1 MFSVKRAKILHHVL
15 LVLMFASVGP
25 LGFYGYQVIQINRE
39 KLQTQERFS
48 QISIARSVARFISFY
63 LNSAREQLEGFQAS
77 ALDLRGGAYQ
87 MTQLEDNRFLEKKL
101 EDFVTRSKNLLY
113 IHMVNSRGRGV
124 RAGVY
129 NDNEEGVI
137 QHFLAKA
144 FQHASQNQPYMS
156 EPLTIEMGNQIRPVI
171 IMSTPIRRQDQ
182 WVGATTVILGLDD
195 ILHWVTE
202 NSVAEKKVYV
212 VDFNGQIVVH
222 PDPKTKPAGM
232 DFSRIEIVQAFMEE
246 WRESQGI
253 VRLQG
258 ETRSFKLEEDG
269 QEKEMLG
276 TFYALA
282 EAPWGVI
289 VQIDQKAAFATVAD
303 MKAETIKLGTLML
316 LLSACVGLLSAR
328 AITNPIQQ
336 LAESTH
342 SIAKGDFSKK
352 IQIKSRT
359 EIGELAETFNKMTD
373 DLELYIQ
380 QIRKAGEDNKALFE
394 GTIQALAAAVDER
407 DPYTRGHSQRVT
419 DYSVVLA
426 RTLGLD
432 EITIER
438 TIRIS
443 AQLHDVGKIGIDD
456 KVLKKPG
463 FLTPEEFEIMKQH
476 TVKGF
481 NIMKSIEPMRD
492 MLPGLKHHHEQW
504 DGNGYPDR
512 LKGEAIPLIARIIA
526 VADTLDAMTTN
537 RPYQQALTF
546 EFAVEKINKN
556 AGIKYD
562 PAIVKAFNQAIQSGD
577 LVVNIAPSRH
587 PVAI

>member
-15 LVLMFASVGP
+15 LVLMLASVGP
-25 LGFYGYQVIQINRE
+25 LGFYGYQVIQISRE

-48 QISIARSVARFISFY
+48 QIVIAQSLARLISLY
-63 LNSAREQLEGFQAS
+63 LKGAREQLEGFQAS

-87 MTQLEDNRFLEKKL
+87 MTQLEENRFLEKKL

-156 EPLTIEMGNQIRPVI
+156 GPLTIEMGSQIRPVI
-171 IMSTPIRRQDQ
+171 IMSTPIRWQNQ

-195 ILHWVTE
+195 ILQWVTE
-202 NSVAEKKVYV
+202 YSVAEKKVYV

-232 DFSRIEIVQAFMEE
+232 DFSRIEIVEAFMEE
-246 WRESQGI
+246 WRESKGI
-253 VRLQG
+253 VRLQ
-258 ETRSFKLEEDG
+258 ETRPFKLQENG

-276 TFYALA
+276 TFYAVA

-289 VQIDQKAAFATVAD
+289 VQIDQKAAFAMVAE

-526 VADTLDAMTTN
+526 VADTLDAMTTD

-556 AGIKYD
+556 ASIKYD
-562 PAIVKAFNQAIQSGD
+562 PAVVKAFNQAIQSGD
-577 LVVNIAPSRH
+577 LVVNSTRSRH
-587 PVAI
+587 PVAV

>member
-1 MFSVKRAKILHHVL
+1 MFPVKRAKILHHVL
-15 LVLMFASVGP
+15 LVLMLVSVGP
-25 LGFYGYQVIQINRE
+25 LGFYGYQVIQLNRE

-48 QISIARSVARFISFY
+48 QIGIAQSLARLISLY
-63 LNSAREQLEGFQAS
+63 LSSAREQVASFQDS

-87 MTQLEDNRFLEKKL
+87 MTQFEGNPVLEKKL
-101 EDFVTRSKNLLY
+101 QDFVTRSKNLLY
-113 IHMVNSRGRGV
+113 INMVNSNGRGV

-129 NDNEEGVI
+129 NNEEGGMI
-137 QHFLAKA
+137 QLFLAKA

-156 EPLTIEMGNQIRPVI
+156 EPLTIEMGDQIRPVI
-171 IMSTPIRRQDQ
+171 IMSTPIKSEGQ
-182 WVGATTVILGLDD
+182 WVGATTVILSLDD

-202 NSVAEKKVYV
+202 NSVAGKKVYV

-222 PDPKTKPAGM
+222 PDQKTKPAGM
-232 DFSRIEIVQAFMEE
+232 DFSRIEIVQAFTEE
-246 WRESQGI
+246 WRQSKGA
-253 VRLQG
+253 VRLQ
-258 ETRSFKLEEDG
+258 ETRPFRLDEGG

-276 TFYALA
+276 TFFAVA

-289 VQIDQKAAFATVAD
+289 VEIDQRDAFATVAE
-303 MKAETIKLGTLML
+303 MKEETIKLGILML

-342 SIAKGDFSKK
+342 SIARGDFSKK

-359 EIGELAETFNKMTD
+359 EIGELAEVFNKMTD

-380 QIRKAGEDNKALFE
+380 QIRKAGEENKALFL
-394 GTIQALAAAVDER
+394 GTIRALAAAVDEK
-407 DPYTRGHSQRVT
+407 DPYTRGHSERVT
-419 DYSVVLA
+419 EYSVILA

-432 EITIER
+432 EMMVE

-443 AQLHDVGKIGIDD
+443 ALLHDVGKIGIDD

-463 FLTPEEFEIMKQH
+463 FLTPEEFEVMKQH

-481 NIMKSIEPMRD
+481 NIMKSIEQMRNV
-492 MLPGLKHHHEQW
+492 LPGLRFHHEQW

-512 LKGEAIPLIARIIA
+512 LKGEEIPLIARIIA
-526 VADTLDAMTTN
+526 VADTLDAMTTD
-537 RPYQQALTF
+537 RPYQKALTF

-562 PAIVKAFNQAIQSGD
+562 PEVVEAFNQAIEAGELFLSNARPPQA
-577 LVVNIAPSRH
+577 L
-587 PVAI
+587 AI

>member
-1 MFSVKRAKILHHVL
+1 MFSVKRVKILHHVL
-15 LVLMFASVGP
+15 VVLMFASVGP

-39 KLQTQERFS
+39 KLETQERFS
-48 QISIARSVARFISFY
+48 QIGIAQSLARLISLY
-63 LNSAREQLEGFQAS
+63 LTGAREQLEGFQAS

-87 MTQLEDNRFLEKKL
+87 MTQLEDNPFLQKKL

-129 NDNEEGVI
+129 NDNEEGAI

-156 EPLTIEMGNQIRPVI
+156 GPLTIEMGSQIRPVI
-171 IMSTPIRRQDQ
+171 IMSTPIRWQNQ
-182 WVGATTVILGLDD
+182 WVGATTVILGLVD

-202 NSVAEKKVYV
+202 NSVAGKKVYV

-232 DFSRIEIVQAFMEE
+232 DFSRIEIVEAFTEE
-246 WRESQGI
+246 WRQSRGS
-253 VRLQG
+253 RLQ

-269 QEKEMLG
+269 QERDMLG
-276 TFYALA
+276 TFYAVA

-289 VQIDQKAAFATVAD
+289 VQIDQKDAFATVAQ
-303 MKAETIKLGTLML
+303 MKADTIQLGTLML

-380 QIRKAGEDNKALFE
+380 QIRKAGEENKALFE
-394 GTIQALAAAVDER
+394 GSIQALAAAVDEK
-407 DPYTRGHSQRVT
+407 DPYTRGHSKRVT
-419 DYSVVLA
+419 EYSVVLA

-456 KVLKKPG
+456 RVLKKPG

-476 TVKGF
+476 TVKGY
-481 NIMKSIEPMRD
+481 NIMKSIEPMRE

-512 LKGEAIPLIARIIA
+512 LRGEAIPLIARIIA
-526 VADTLDAMTTN
+526 VADTLDAMTTD

-562 PAIVKAFNQAIQSGD
+562 PRIVEAFNRAIQNGQ
-577 LVVNIAPSRH
+577 LVVKVTPSPH
-587 PVAI
+587 AVAI